1 MSNFCWWLLSVC
13 AGYTVFCIVHSFAA
27 GGIHDARF
35 LNACNYLCD
44 YIKDNTKE
52 GSAPCVVQV
61 IYKNKLFNVC
71 ILFERTNSRYG
82 LYRIFINGEEAAK
95 YHVLL
100 QYLGINGEE
109 AAKYHVLLQY
119 LGGRSCTLEPVNGR
133 DQNEV
138 ERIVFAT
145 RKMLEKQENPKTV
158 PESKAKSYFN

>member
-100 QYLGINGEE
+100 QYLG
-109 AAKYHVLLQY
+109 
-119 LGGRSCTLEPVNGR
+119 GRSCTLEPVNGR